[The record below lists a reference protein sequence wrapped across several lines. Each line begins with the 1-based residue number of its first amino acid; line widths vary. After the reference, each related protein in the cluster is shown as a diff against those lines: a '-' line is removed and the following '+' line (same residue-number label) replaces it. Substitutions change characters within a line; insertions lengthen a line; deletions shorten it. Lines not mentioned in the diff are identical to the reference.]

1 MIGPA
6 LQGAALDA
14 LTIGREFGPFG
25 LILGYLFWEHRDMGS
40 RLDKIETRLRG
51 VEEAAA
57 RNDARIDVGA
67 SDDD

>member
-1 MIGPA
+1 MIGAA

-25 LILGYLFWEHRDMGS
+25 VILAYLFWEHRDMGS
-40 RLDKIETRLRG
+40 RLDAIEKRLRG
-51 VEEAAA
+51 VEKSAA
-57 RNDARIDVGA
+57 RNDARIDAGA

>member
-6 LQGAALDA
+6 LQGAALDV

-25 LILGYLFWEHRDMGS
+25 LILGYLFWEHRDMRG
-40 RLDKIETRLRG
+40 RLDRVERRLRG
-51 VEEAAA
+51 VEEAAV
-57 RNDARIDVGA
+57 RNDARLDIGA